1 MSVTLLTRGEEQG
14 REMIDYA
21 RQRKRNREVD
31 AESKQ
36 EQKYGQYLNIP
47 TKKQVL
53 SLLNKKKG
61 RGTEVVQYHDDQG
74 RVYIPISPVHNK
86 EQIKSILW
94 LNNRMESTDYDPS
107 TDLFFFVLA
116 SPRSEGARENL
127 GVDNALTL
135 YGTIEHEVV
144 YKGTIKDVYMVN
156 KKNVVSIV
164 MLTLPPIAQGRS
176 PGTAL

>member
-1 MSVTLLTRGEEQG
+1 MSVTSLTEEER
-14 REMIDYA
+14 REVYSPVVDYA
-21 RQRKRNREVD
+21 GQRKRNREVD
-31 AESKQ
+31 VESKQ
-36 EQKYGQYLNIP
+36 EQRYGQYLNIP

-53 SLLNKKKG
+53 SLSKKK
-61 RGTEVVQYHDDQG
+61 RVETAQYHDDQG

-94 LNNRMESTDYDPS
+94 LDNRMESTDYDPS

-116 SPRSEGARENL
+116 APRSEGARENL
-127 GVDNALTL
+127 GVDNTLTL
-135 YGTIEHEVV
+135 YGTIEHDIV

-164 MLTLPPIAQGRS
+164 MLTLPTIAQGRS
-176 PGTAL
+176 LGTAL